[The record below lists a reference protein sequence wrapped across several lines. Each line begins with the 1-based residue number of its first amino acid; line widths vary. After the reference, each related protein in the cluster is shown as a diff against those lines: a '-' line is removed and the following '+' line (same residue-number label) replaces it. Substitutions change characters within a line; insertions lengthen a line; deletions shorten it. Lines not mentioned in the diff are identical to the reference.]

1 MNIYLDVDGVI
12 LTKEGKP
19 SKHVN
24 ELLNYVTNNHE
35 VYWLTSHCKGDATY
49 TVNYIAR
56 DFEPETVKYFEKIKA
71 TDWGSSKTEGIDFSK
86 EFFWLDDY
94 LFDNELEEL
103 SNNNALTSHIKID
116 LKNNPDDLKHFLEM
130 LMEKDRK
137 NIS

>member
-19 SKHVN
+19 SNHVN
-24 ELLNYVTNNHE
+24 ELLDYVTNNHE
-35 VYWLTSHCKGDATY
+35 VYWLTSHCKGDASY
-49 TVNYIAR
+49 TVNYISR
-56 DFEPETVKYFEKIKA
+56 DFEPETIKYFGKIQA
-71 TDWGSSKTEGIDFSK
+71 TDWGSDKTEGIDFSK

-103 SNNNALTSHIKID
+103 AKHNALDSHIKID
-116 LKNNPDDLKHFLEM
+116 LKNNPDDLKQFLEM

-137 NIS
+137 KY